1 MSELLEKQTKF
12 VFFKAFLILHA
23 YSLGYKMSQPD
34 CRSKHMKNSNHYI
47 GLAEDFN
54 LFKEGDYLKDTE
66 DHRQLGEYWE
76 KLHPLCRWGGRWGD
90 GNHYSMEHNG
100 VK

>member
-1 MSELLEKQTKF
+1 MTLREKQSKF
-12 VFFKAFLILHA
+12 VFFKAFLILYA
-23 YSLGYKMSQPD
+23 YSLGYELTQPD